1 MFDFFRSRTEAE
13 EPQYQILLEQEPDGT
28 FVATSPA
35 LPGYVAYG
43 TSEAS
48 AARRI
53 KRAIRRNLEGYAAD
67 AVAASREL
75 GDGRTSRHRTSL
87 HFQLPLTTTAK
98 IVLASLALAGAATL
112 ISLEARRRRDD

>member
-1 MFDFFRSRTEAE
+1 MFDFFRSRAQAE
-13 EPQYQILLEQEPDGT
+13 ELEYQIFLEQEPDGT

-67 AVAASREL
+67 ALAASREL
-75 GDGRTSRHRTSL
+75 DGHTSRHRTSL